1 MKKILIVEDDKILL
15 NLMRDGIAAAG
26 FEVLGASN
34 GQEGLDLALKSH
46 PDLILVDII
55 MPIMDGMEM
64 TTKLREDE
72 WGKKAEIVVLS
83 NLNSDQRIADFLEK
97 GAYDYLL
104 KSNWSIEEL
113 VKKVK
118 DKIAAKGQ

>member
-1 MKKILIVEDDKILL
+1 
-15 NLMRDGIAAAG
+15 
-26 FEVLGASN
+26 
-34 GQEGLDLALKSH
+34 
-46 PDLILVDII
+46 
-55 MPIMDGMEM
+55 M
-64 TTKLREDE
+64 TTFILSLISIYIGKKCGEK